1 VYPFLRLGRVTLGAL
16 WGRRLEPLEESRLR
30 LRVWLGDL
38 DSNLHLNNGRFLTL
52 MDLGRWDLAV
62 RSGMLRVMLAQR
74 WQPLVGGVLIRF
86 RRPLPPLRAFHL
98 CTRLLGWD
106 HKWFF
111 LEQRFEQDGHLK
123 AQALVRFLVRRRG
136 ENLAP
141 GEVAAALGYPAQS
154 PPLPEVVQRWQEMEA
169 LV

>member
-1 VYPFLRLGRVTLGAL
+1 MYPLLRLGRVTLAAW
-16 WGRRLEPLEESRLR
+16 WGRRLDPLEESRLR

-38 DSNLHLNNGRFLTL
+38 DTNLHLNNGRFLTL

-62 RSGMLRVMLAQR
+62 RSGMLRLMLAQR

-86 RRPLPPLRAFHL
+86 RRPLPPLRTFCL
-98 CTRLLGWD
+98 GTRLLGWD

-111 LEQRFEQDGHLK
+111 LEQRFEQHGRLK
-123 AQALVRFLVRRRG
+123 AKALVRFLVRRRG
-136 ENLAP
+136 ENLP
-141 GEVAAALGYPAQS
+141 PEEVAAALGYPRPS
-154 PPLPEVVQRWQEMEA
+154 PPLPAAVRRWREMEA